1 MDEDY
6 TSYADEWDGHGDD
19 YGEGEEEGSDHETD
33 PDAGLESEDVEGE
46 VEDGSQQPR
55 EGEEPAGQAPS
66 SPPVRHGKNGPR
78 STSSVSGS
86 SARGAGGSHHSQTR
100 SLAYSP
106 SPGPSDPPSGSR
118 DKGTDKDKKDPSD
131 SKSGDRKRPRGN
143 LPPAPVFTGDVKT
156 DPKCFKKY
164 VGKVDSYVE
173 LARMIIDDKEIGL
186 RLHAALD
193 GAAADYLEDVPAK
206 TFGGESGWKILMKVL
221 KDKFDQPRMQKVGS
235 AMKSFFKLQLG
246 NNCTMRE
253 ACDMLDKAHRQC
265 RDTGLTVPDAI
276 LIHWFFEHA
285 HISQERQANLLLRTN
300 GEYNWKLIKQAVE
313 LLYPNVYVGRG
324 GYSYGNRGPPGKG
337 RSAHEAHATG
347 EPGDIPTWDATEDQ
361 LEGWLYEND
370 PVEALAE
377 VELCQ
382 GLPEEV
388 SRELHQ
394 VFATHRE
401 NRQKLAKAVKA
412 RGFYVSGGNNSG
424 KGKKGKSG
432 KPSSF
437 KPKGGKGA
445 KGGGKARGMSLDELK
460 AVTACADCEQ
470 IGHWKGDPECPKQ
483 KRGAHEAAETMA
495 VKRSGMAK
503 MKNIRAVRRTSTLR
517 PYGIPHYI
525 DSDLFSGSYIVLDL
539 YTRRG
544 SIIIAELYVTEESYE
559 EAKQITRHINA
570 LKRKSAGEKAKP
582 VQYDSVREEMKKELE
597 SDDFLA
603 GVHNV
608 KQIIEAK
615 TQNLI
620 TDSDAASA
628 VCEAVRHYKT
638 EPFSEPGS
646 AFALL
651 KDKSK
656 GPDIESLRS
665 SRRTFMTRR
674 VHWEDNFED
683 EEMIP
688 DVVMDRQVR
697 SLTRRT
703 PTVQDGRSYL
713 TIDTACENTVC
724 GMNVVKVITQR
735 FFAEFGVVPKLE
747 AENEKYCFGPG
758 DPIPSTQRLSLP
770 IGIMGHP
777 MIIKTS
783 VIELEPGRP
792 DVPFLAGQ
800 DWLLFVQAI
809 IDVGNGILRMPQI
822 GIEAPLLIDRTGHLV
837 VAIDEFPKGG
847 WPSSL
852 VSTSVTYEGA
862 LFKLSDE
869 ICPPSH
875 RETYSSSRFDVV
887 RQQVKKA
894 PNYHYE
900 PNQDEFNLD
909 LPRGPCVVPS
919 DYWEFK
925 FEKGI
930 YIRHHCRPRRH
941 LFTPEEDAASG
952 PELNILSDERVTNIF
967 GLLEPLQDVWKL
979 NGELNKQALRH
990 PWVGQ
995 TIFYVHGKPP
1005 KLDDLEIHPHDG
1017 LEVVFPDGIS
1027 HVVAV
1032 KSLTSLQGH
1041 KKIQHFDMAAKPE
1054 LFEHIEHFNVNIVF
1068 KEVKN
1073 YMGKTLRSWARMVM
1087 AIGRLWSLVARWTNL
1102 NKAIREFKHRSPA
1115 LVNYMEALM
1124 RHSSEMPATI
1134 PPTTTKAAGQTS
1146 KVLMPT
1152 YPLAIPNCPHEVE
1165 AARRLGNAHGRF
1177 QECMDCGLI
1186 RKALT
1191 KDYTVPISKEKVVVY
1206 PYLHGYR
1213 QTPGAKATK
1222 FVLEPKEVAYY
1233 GNLENCY
1240 SLSSSQAS
1248 GVSINEVVNKKK
1260 APKAKPKSTSK
1271 RSSEGNTE
1279 EISVGE
1285 WEDALMVDD
1294 RAAQAKMTSSTW
1306 PRRTFGYDIIEI
1318 FGGTS
1323 MVSLRAGRNWNLR
1336 VLQPIDIRYGV
1347 DLRSRRCRRWLL
1359 KMLDVWNPRLALVEY
1374 PCTPWTILQ
1383 RNCNYRDNMEEL
1395 YARQEADRPF
1405 LKLCKEVFKS
1415 QRRRGGH
1422 ALCENPAT
1430 ADSQH
1435 QPETVEL
1442 REEFYETTSC
1452 LCQFGMVSARGW
1464 PMKKRVRFIATHKH
1478 MTDSL
1483 NAHCPGD
1490 HQHDPVAGRDTAAS
1504 AAYTPDLADAICR
1517 AYLEIIEEEDFGRK
1531 HTWETY
1537 EPRRSY
1543 FVDVDRTEDKWR
1555 PLFDLVQEQLA
1566 RKAKRVRPGM
1576 TECHRASVLMTN
1588 EDHIIIE
1595 TEYIPDAQAPRE
1607 RFVYPVRWA
1616 IFILGHAPGEPK
1628 EPSPAA
1634 PPPRQPF
1641 EEGPPAED
1649 LLLPAL
1655 QQEGLVRQDFAGEC
1669 WFVGPPL
1676 TSGQKKLAPAL
1687 VRMHRNLGHPRKE
1700 DFVRALA
1707 QQDRLEQDALVLA
1720 RRLRCATC
1728 ERTRRPL
1735 PPRPSSLKSTPAF
1748 NTKLSLDFVYLH
1760 DSNGE
1765 KFHYLHILDP
1775 AGAFNVF
1782 ALVKL
1787 DRDGSFEGV
1796 FYEKLTDLGLNL
1808 DYIPAEAHWQ
1818 AGDVEAFNRAFR
1830 NVANK
1835 LIDEYQIQGEQD
1847 MRMLGA
1853 SVAASRRFM
1862 DSNEMN
1868 NYVFALKYGPAF
1880 GTELWPVSEED
1891 LQWLEDNMP
1900 EEFYDERG
1908 DPPLPDDIPPDALHE
1923 EFVIPPYDDEVE
1935 MAEELRPAEVQQV
1948 PPELA
1953 QPPDPMQTSPA
1964 PSDAT
1969 QPHPESPLLTRAPGT
1984 PVGGLLQN
1992 ALREPD
1998 PKRQRLGLT
2007 PPASSV
2013 AVPDSDED
2021 VGSVESQRPAHETE
2035 SMPDAEIKSA
2045 LVTALSK
2052 DKWELSDDG
2061 QWLVRRHHLPRRQL
2075 FSPLE
2080 VPGLPVQAQRL
2091 GSERHTRY
2099 RYVNYMSSFDQKSVD
2114 VMSKDPN
2121 ETPHSW
2127 SDTWRGNGLETAMH
2141 CDWTGST
2148 WFRVVA
2154 AAKKIKGRRV
2164 SMTRKEQKALDRE
2177 IPYHLIPEDERE
2189 AYHEALCKEW
2199 STWER
2204 YAAVKVLDKAASE
2217 AVEKYVDK
2225 NRILDTRVC
2234 YRNKNAAFPW
2244 MPPKHKARLV
2254 CRGDRDPDIT
2264 SLRRDAPTMSRM
2276 AMMVLLQVA
2285 AAMPGWFL
2293 FNADITGAFLQG
2305 DQSLSSRKEALYL
2318 RQPREGLPGLQKGQL
2333 MLVVRGIFGLANSP
2347 RLFWRHLRDTLLKI
2361 GFRQSTLDRAVFFYY
2376 KEERLV
2382 LVLGAHVDDL
2392 LGTGQPGAADE
2403 VLAELRATF
2412 DFGAWADSREDEVLE
2427 YGGKQIRKLAD
2438 GTVLL
2443 NQEKFIRAT
2452 SVTAIPKWRTS
2463 TPNSNLLKSE
2473 MTELRSVGGCLH
2485 WVVGQT
2491 RPDLAAGTSLHMSG
2505 TPTVTNLL
2513 ELNKLL
2519 KVCSV
2524 EGDVASLVDWR
2535 SHKIKR
2541 QCRSTLAAETMS
2553 LDAAVDSGLYTR
2565 ELLAEMLV
2573 ADYVPAQSGR
2583 LPPDFLPMHAATD
2596 CRSLYDLLV
2605 KDGSLSTTQEKRL
2618 AIDLG
2623 GLRETAAEFDE
2634 QCEQLTET
2642 YKWVDTKSQLADH
2655 LTKPKPP
2662 MLLREL
2668 LDKGKIAL
2676 QTIESTDSH
2685 EL

>member
-1 MDEDY
+1 M
-6 TSYADEWDGHGDD
+6 
-19 YGEGEEEGSDHETD
+19 
-33 PDAGLESEDVEGE
+33 
-46 VEDGSQQPR
+46 
-55 EGEEPAGQAPS
+55 
-66 SPPVRHGKNGPR
+66 
-78 STSSVSGS
+78 
-86 SARGAGGSHHSQTR
+86 
-100 SLAYSP
+100 
-106 SPGPSDPPSGSR
+106 
-118 DKGTDKDKKDPSD
+118 
-131 SKSGDRKRPRGN
+131 
-143 LPPAPVFTGDVKT
+143 
-156 DPKCFKKY
+156 
-164 VGKVDSYVE
+164 
-173 LARMIIDDKEIGL
+173 
-186 RLHAALD
+186 
-193 GAAADYLEDVPAK
+193 
-206 TFGGESGWKILMKVL
+206 
-221 KDKFDQPRMQKVGS
+221 
-235 AMKSFFKLQLG
+235 
-246 NNCTMRE
+246 
-253 ACDMLDKAHRQC
+253 
-265 RDTGLTVPDAI
+265 
-276 LIHWFFEHA
+276 
-285 HISQERQANLLLRTN
+285 
-300 GEYNWKLIKQAVE
+300 
-313 LLYPNVYVGRG
+313 
-324 GYSYGNRGPPGKG
+324 
-337 RSAHEAHATG
+337 
-347 EPGDIPTWDATEDQ
+347 
-361 LEGWLYEND
+361 
-370 PVEALAE
+370 
-377 VELCQ
+377 
-382 GLPEEV
+382 
-388 SRELHQ
+388 
-394 VFATHRE
+394 
-401 NRQKLAKAVKA
+401 
-412 RGFYVSGGNNSG
+412 
-424 KGKKGKSG
+424 
-432 KPSSF
+432 
-437 KPKGGKGA
+437 
-445 KGGGKARGMSLDELK
+445 
-460 AVTACADCEQ
+460 
-470 IGHWKGDPECPKQ
+470 
-483 KRGAHEAAETMA
+483 
-495 VKRSGMAK
+495 
-503 MKNIRAVRRTSTLR
+503 
-517 PYGIPHYI
+517 
-525 DSDLFSGSYIVLDL
+525 
-539 YTRRG
+539 
-544 SIIIAELYVTEESYE
+544 
-559 EAKQITRHINA
+559 
-570 LKRKSAGEKAKP
+570 
-582 VQYDSVREEMKKELE
+582 
-597 SDDFLA
+597 
-603 GVHNV
+603 
-608 KQIIEAK
+608 
-615 TQNLI
+615 
-620 TDSDAASA
+620 
-628 VCEAVRHYKT
+628 
-638 EPFSEPGS
+638 
-646 AFALL
+646 
-651 KDKSK
+651 
-656 GPDIESLRS
+656 
-665 SRRTFMTRR
+665 
-674 VHWEDNFED
+674 
-683 EEMIP
+683 
-688 DVVMDRQVR
+688 
-697 SLTRRT
+697 
-703 PTVQDGRSYL
+703 
-713 TIDTACENTVC
+713 
-724 GMNVVKVITQR
+724 
-735 FFAEFGVVPKLE
+735 
-747 AENEKYCFGPG
+747 
-758 DPIPSTQRLSLP
+758 
-770 IGIMGHP
+770 
-777 MIIKTS
+777 
-783 VIELEPGRP
+783 
-792 DVPFLAGQ
+792 
-800 DWLLFVQAI
+800 
-809 IDVGNGILRMPQI
+809 
-822 GIEAPLLIDRTGHLV
+822 
-837 VAIDEFPKGG
+837 
-847 WPSSL
+847 
-852 VSTSVTYEGA
+852 
-862 LFKLSDE
+862 
-869 ICPPSH
+869 
-875 RETYSSSRFDVV
+875 
-887 RQQVKKA
+887 
-894 PNYHYE
+894 
-900 PNQDEFNLD
+900 
-909 LPRGPCVVPS
+909 
-919 DYWEFK
+919 
-925 FEKGI
+925 
-930 YIRHHCRPRRH
+930 
-941 LFTPEEDAASG
+941 
-952 PELNILSDERVTNIF
+952 
-967 GLLEPLQDVWKL
+967 
-979 NGELNKQALRH
+979 
-990 PWVGQ
+990 
-995 TIFYVHGKPP
+995 
-1005 KLDDLEIHPHDG
+1005 
-1017 LEVVFPDGIS
+1017 
-1027 HVVAV
+1027 
-1032 KSLTSLQGH
+1032 
-1041 KKIQHFDMAAKPE
+1041 
-1054 LFEHIEHFNVNIVF
+1054 
-1068 KEVKN
+1068 
-1073 YMGKTLRSWARMVM
+1073 
-1087 AIGRLWSLVARWTNL
+1087 
-1102 NKAIREFKHRSPA
+1102 
-1115 LVNYMEALM
+1115 
-1124 RHSSEMPATI
+1124 
-1134 PPTTTKAAGQTS
+1134 
-1146 KVLMPT
+1146 
-1152 YPLAIPNCPHEVE
+1152 
-1165 AARRLGNAHGRF
+1165 
-1177 QECMDCGLI
+1177 
-1186 RKALT
+1186 
-1191 KDYTVPISKEKVVVY
+1191 
-1206 PYLHGYR
+1206 
-1213 QTPGAKATK
+1213 
-1222 FVLEPKEVAYY
+1222 
-1233 GNLENCY
+1233 
-1240 SLSSSQAS
+1240 
-1248 GVSINEVVNKKK
+1248 
-1260 APKAKPKSTSK
+1260 
-1271 RSSEGNTE
+1271 
-1279 EISVGE
+1279 
-1285 WEDALMVDD
+1285 
-1294 RAAQAKMTSSTW
+1294 
-1306 PRRTFGYDIIEI
+1306 
-1318 FGGTS
+1318 
-1323 MVSLRAGRNWNLR
+1323 
-1336 VLQPIDIRYGV
+1336 
-1347 DLRSRRCRRWLL
+1347 
-1359 KMLDVWNPRLALVEY
+1359 
-1374 PCTPWTILQ
+1374 
-1383 RNCNYRDNMEEL
+1383 
-1395 YARQEADRPF
+1395 
-1405 LKLCKEVFKS
+1405 
-1415 QRRRGGH
+1415 
-1422 ALCENPAT
+1422 
-1430 ADSQH
+1430 
-1435 QPETVEL
+1435 
-1442 REEFYETTSC
+1442 
-1452 LCQFGMVSARGW
+1452 
-1464 PMKKRVRFIATHKH
+1464 
-1478 MTDSL
+1478 
-1483 NAHCPGD
+1483 
-1490 HQHDPVAGRDTAAS
+1490 
-1504 AAYTPDLADAICR
+1504 
-1517 AYLEIIEEEDFGRK
+1517 
-1531 HTWETY
+1531 
-1537 EPRRSY
+1537 
-1543 FVDVDRTEDKWR
+1543 DVDRTEDKWR

-1566 RKAKRVRPGM
+1566 RKAQTSMFLDPSTDLYRKIQALTPWQITNVQLAHLPKAKRVRPGM

-1595 TEYIPDAQAPRE
+1595 TEYTPDAQAPRE

-1782 ALVKL
+1782 ALVKSREPSEALDVFTTSWANWAGYPAQMRL

-1853 SVAASRRFM
+1853 SVAASLNDKVRMSGASANQWVFGKNPTIPGDLLNLDGKVETLHGLQRDEQLRVRTQIRARADALLSEYRVNEALQKAVTRQSRPPRQRYEPGELVAFWRNVKKKKGKLVQPGWFRGTIIGP
-1862 DSNEMN
+1862 DKGSEEGQQSNYWVSSNGRCILVSLEQ
-1868 NYVFALKYGPAF
+1868 LRPAF

-1923 EFVIPPYDDEVE
+1923 EFVIPAYDDEVE

-2007 PPASSV
+2007 PPASSAV
-2013 AVPDSDED
+2013 VPDSDED

-2114 VMSKDPN
+2114 VMSKDSN

-2141 CDWTGST
+2141 YDWTGST

-2217 AVEKYVDK
+2217 AVEKYVHK

-2244 MPPKHKARLV
+2244 MPPKHKARHV

-2519 KVCSV
+2519 KEAKASEGWALRFRPIDLEKARIVVFSDSSFANAEGLRSQAGYLVFVTGDQVCSV